1 MSEKRAIIKGDN
13 RGITLTEMIV
23 TFALVAIFMA
33 SAVSV
38 ITSAVVTHSELTA
51 SMYAQSV
58 SEILLDKV
66 TGELAA
72 ANADTSN
79 AMTIGTTGKVG
90 GTEGNGVSF
99 YDRDGRAV
107 VCFVQNG
114 LLKFHYQEV
123 VKVLEGGEVFVED
136 AYDWGLDEKA
146 YMGFRIEDMQ
156 IKRIDDKNV
165 IEVLVRIKN
174 LKTGFEYTVSR
185 CTKCYNFKT
194 EADYNKINPS
204 GVLIF

>member
-1 MSEKRAIIKGDN
+1 MAETRSIKKGDN

-33 SAVSV
+33 TAVSI

-58 SEILLDKV
+58 SEILMDKV

-72 ANADTSN
+72 ANADNPN
-79 AMTIGTTGKVG
+79 AMTIGTTGKLG
-90 GTEGNGVSF
+90 GTEGNGASF

-107 VCFVQNG
+107 TCFVQNG

-123 VKVLEGGEVFVED
+123 VKVLDDGEVFAEN
-136 AYDWGLDEKA
+136 AYDWGLDEKT
-146 YMGFRIEDMQ
+146 YMGFRITDMQ
-156 IKRIDDKNV
+156 INRIDDKNV
-165 IEVLVRIKN
+165 IEVILKIKN
-174 LKTGFEYTVSR
+174 LKTGIEYTASK
-185 CTKCYNFKT
+185 CTKCYNFKS
-194 EADYNKINPS
+194 ESDYTKINPS
-204 GVLIF
+204 GMLSF